1 MPNPLLTEAVGVYL
15 RRRQYVVLHVTVA
28 LTMTLAAV
36 AFWPRHS
43 FLHFFRTETQPL
55 VLLATLIVQV
65 VLVTVVSLAAGL
77 DRIAGSAII
86 RHSEWLERTTLP
98 IGVIVRGK
106 LLAAVLHT
114 AVLTLLGL
122 PAAVVAAGPAGSGL
136 APVLAAQIV
145 VLMSGTAAR
154 IAGLIVTHL
163 GERNYVVRV
172 TGGWIF
178 TAILFVATITVYP
191 PLNPIAGV
199 ARAPGATDLDPVLES
214 AGSLAGA
221 TLLLMIVYGIS
232 LARQRART
240 DRANTE
246 REVPSA

>member
-1 MPNPLLTEAVGVYL
+1 MPNPLLTEAVAVYL
-15 RRRQYVVLHVTVA
+15 RGRRYVVVHITVA
-28 LTMTLAAV
+28 LTMALTAV
-36 AFWPRHS
+36 AVWPHHS
-43 FLHFFRTETQPL
+43 LLYFFRTGTQPL

-65 VLVTVVSLAAGL
+65 VLVTGVSLAAGL

-106 LLAAVLHT
+106 LLAAVSHT

-145 VLMSGTAAR
+145 VFMSGSAAR
-154 IAGLIVTHL
+154 TAGMIIAHF
-163 GERNYVVRV
+163 GERNYVVRI
-172 TGGWIF
+172 TGGWVF
-178 TAILFVATITVYP
+178 LALLFVATITVYP
-191 PLNPIAGV
+191 PLNPIAAV
-199 ARAPGATDLDPVLES
+199 ASAPGATVLNPVLAS

-221 TLLLMIVYGIS
+221 TLLLMIVYRVS
-232 LARQRART
+232 LARHRVK
-240 DRANTE
+240 TE
-246 REVPSA
+246 REVPNA